1 MKILVVQLARLGDI
15 YQTWP
20 VLRALKRMNEGAEIH
35 LMTRTKF
42 AAAAPGAPIV
52 DKHWLLDT
60 REILSPLIDE
70 RPDIDQSQA
79 KLVAFSDALRAE
91 KFDRVI
97 NLSFSPFSSFLV
109 REISAQSPHCQV
121 SGYTRFSD
129 GYLSIPDDGSAYF
142 YAQVGSHRG
151 NRVHLTDL
159 FAYVAG
165 IQIAES
171 DWEPPAIDAVS
182 ASSSRVREAGE
193 NAIVVH
199 VGASDLG
206 KTLSWSK
213 WMQIVKG
220 LLASHQGPVV
230 LIGSS
235 DEAEWAEKISAVS
248 TQKKPLNFVGQT
260 DLKEVFEIVRN
271 AKLLIGAD
279 SAPVQM
285 ASLTNTPVLNL
296 SLPMVCFW
304 ETGPRSK
311 GSHILPIVDEGAISA
326 EEIVTEAIAMLS
338 GRSAGLP
345 VIRVA
350 GPTFSYM
357 ETRPQ
362 PLSFE
367 WELMRGLYM
376 EETFP
381 PPTNETFLLGAR
393 RLEDVNLLAIEQIE
407 ALKRL
412 PTNKTASAILDRV
425 NEIMEQ
431 IVRMVP
437 EIGPAVRW
445 FQTERLRIGPMPVNE
460 LLNATENVHR
470 RFADVIALYSTDS
483 GAANDDVVLG

>member
-1 MKILVVQLARLGDI
+1 MKILVLQLARLGDV
-15 YQTWP
+15 YQAWP
-20 VLRALKRMNEGAEIH
+20 VVRALNRLNEGAEIH
-35 LMTRTKF
+35 LVTRTKF
-42 AAAAPGAPIV
+42 ASAAPSSTLI
-52 DKHWLLDT
+52 DKHWTLDT
-60 REILSPLIDE
+60 RDILAPLIDE
-70 RPDIDQSQA
+70 RPDIDQSLA
-79 KLVAFSDALRAE
+79 KLVAFSADLRAQG
-91 KFDRVI
+91 FDRVI
-97 NLSFSPFSSFLV
+97 NLSFSPFSSFLT
-109 REISAQSPHCQV
+109 REIAVNSPECRV
-121 SGYTRFSD
+121 SGYTRFDD

-151 NRVHLTDL
+151 NRVHVTDL

-165 IQIAES
+165 VQLAES
-171 DWEPPAIDAVS
+171 DWEAPAVNEAA
-182 ASSSRVREAGE
+182 ASSAPVSEVSE

-220 LLASHQGPVV
+220 LLATHSGQVV
-230 LIGSS
+230 LIGSP
-235 DEAEWAEKISAVS
+235 EETEWAEKISAVS
-248 TQKKPLNFVGQT
+248 TERKPLNLVGKT
-260 DLKEVFEIVRN
+260 NLSEVFEIVAK

-279 SAPVQM
+279 SAPVQI
-285 ASLTNTPVLNL
+285 ASLSNTPVLNL
-296 SLPMVCFW
+296 SLPIVCFW

-311 GSHILPIVDEGAISA
+311 GSHILPIEDEGAISA
-326 EEIVTEAIAMLS
+326 EEIVNEAQAMLS

-350 GPTFSYM
+350 GQTFNYV

-381 PPTNETFLLGAR
+381 PPTNEIFLLGAK

-407 ALKRL
+407 ALKRVRG
-412 PTNKTASAILDRV
+412 NKTATAILDRA

-431 IVRMVP
+431 IMRMVP

-445 FQTERLRIGPMPVNE
+445 FQTERPIGS
-460 LLNATENVHR
+460 HR
-470 RFADVIALYSTDS
+470 WSSPAFCRRDRPL
-483 GAANDDVVLG
+483 